1 MNDFPVV
8 WVACGTV
15 LVLIAMLLGNVCRR
29 IHFPYT
35 IALVLVG
42 MLLNDIGEHV
52 PRLAVLDTLHL
63 TPNFTLYVLLPTL
76 VFDAALHLD
85 VRGILRNAL
94 PILLLAVPGVMVVTA
109 LAGLGVARWT
119 PLGLNAAMLFGA
131 LISTTDPVA
140 CIALFNE
147 IGAPP
152 RLTLLVDAESLMN
165 DATAIVMF
173 DLVSAIVAS
182 SLLLPD
188 PAAAWNLHTLVHIPL
203 DFLWIF
209 CGSAVV
215 GAAVGLAVMLIIR
228 WTRNDALTEIAL
240 TTVVAYAA
248 FTLANRY
255 LGLSGVM
262 AACGA
267 GLAVKATREWLS
279 PETRNYLHDFWG
291 FASFM
296 ANSVIFLM
304 LGLTESY
311 LIRDMGRLSAVAAP
325 LAVAI
330 VLVLATRALI
340 VGGTGAFCNLVARA
354 RKRPGDRIPLP
365 MQAVMTWSGLR
376 GALPV
381 ALAVSVPTTLVSPEE
396 RKLLVQL
403 TVGTVLFTLLVQGTT
418 IKPMLRALGLS
429 GAEGAKGVE
438 GEKN

>member
-1 MNDFPVV
+1 MTDFPVV
-8 WVACGTV
+8 WVACGTL
-15 LVLIAMLLGNVCRR
+15 LVLIAMLLSNVCRR

-35 IALVLVG
+35 ISLVVVG
-42 MLLNDIGEHV
+42 MLINALGEHV

-63 TPNFTLYVLLPTL
+63 TPNFTLYILLPTL
-76 VFDAALHLD
+76 IFDAALHLD

-94 PILLLAVPGVMVVTA
+94 PILLLAIPGVMVVTA
-109 LAGLGVARWT
+109 LTGLGLTLWT

-131 LISTTDPVA
+131 LIATTDPVA

-152 RLTLLVDAESLMN
+152 RLTLLVDAESLFN

-188 PAAAWNLHTLVHIPL
+188 PAAAWNLHTLSHIPL

-209 CGSAVV
+209 FGSALV
-215 GAAVGLAVMLIIR
+215 GAAVGLAVMLLIR
-228 WTRNDALTEIAL
+228 VTRGDTLAEIGL
-240 TTVVAYAA
+240 TTVLAYAA
-248 FTLANRY
+248 FTLANNY

-267 GLAVKATREWLS
+267 GLAVKATRNWLS
-279 PETRNYLHDFWG
+279 PDTRSYLHAFWG
-291 FASFM
+291 FASYM

-311 LIRDMGRLSAVAAP
+311 LIRDMGRLSAIAAP

-330 VLVLATRALI
+330 VLVLATRLLI
-340 VGGTGAFCNLVARA
+340 VGGTSSLCNFVARL
-354 RKRPGDRIPLP
+354 RKRPDDAIPMP
-365 MQAVMTWSGLR
+365 MQTVMAWSGLR
-376 GALPV
+376 GALPI
-381 ALAVSVPTTLVSPEE
+381 ALALSVPTTLISPDE

-403 TVGTVLFTLLVQGTT
+403 TVGTILFTLLIQGTT
-418 IKPMLRALGLS
+418 IKPLLRALRLS
-429 GAEGAKGVE
+429 SDKQSAA
-438 GEKN
+438 

>member
-1 MNDFPVV
+1 MADFPVV
-8 WVACGTV
+8 WVACATL
-15 LVLIAMLLGNVCRR
+15 LVLIAMLLSNVCRR
-29 IHFPYT
+29 IRFPYT
-35 IALVLVG
+35 IALVVVG
-42 MLLNDIGEHV
+42 MLINDIGEHV

-63 TPNFTLYVLLPTL
+63 TPNFTLYILLPTL
-76 VFDAALHLD
+76 IFDAALHLD
-85 VRGILRNAL
+85 VRAILRNAL
-94 PILLLAVPGVMVVTA
+94 PILLLAIPGVMVVTG

-131 LISTTDPVA
+131 LIATTDPVA

-147 IGAPP
+147 IGAPA
-152 RLTLLVDAESLMN
+152 RLTLLVDAESLFN

-188 PAAAWNLHTLVHIPL
+188 PAAAWNLSTLAHIPL

-209 CGSAVV
+209 CGSALV
-215 GAAVGLAVMLIIR
+215 GAAVGLAFMLLIR

-240 TTVVAYAA
+240 TTVLAYAA
-248 FTLANRY
+248 FTLANNY

-267 GLAVKATREWLS
+267 GIAVKATRDWLS
-279 PETRNYLHDFWG
+279 PDTRAYLHEFWG
-291 FASFM
+291 FASYM

-325 LAVAI
+325 MAVAI
-330 VLVLATRALI
+330 ALVLATRVLI
-340 VGGTGAFCNLVARA
+340 VGGTGALCNLLA
-354 RKRPGDRIPLP
+354 RKRNRPADAIPLS
-365 MQAVMTWSGLR
+365 MQAVMAWSGLR
-376 GALPV
+376 GALPI
-381 ALAVSVPTTLVSPEE
+381 ALAISVPTTLITPDE

-403 TVGTVLFTLLVQGTT
+403 TVGTILFTLLVQGTT
-418 IKPMLRALGLS
+418 IKPLLRSLRLS
-429 GAEGAKGVE
+429 SPPSPPAA
-438 GEKN
+438 

>member
-8 WVACGTV
+8 WVACAAV
-15 LVLIAMLLGNVCRR
+15 LVLVAMLLSNLCRR

-35 IALVLVG
+35 IALVIVG
-42 MLLNDIGEHV
+42 MLLNDLGEHV

-63 TPNFTLYVLLPTL
+63 TPNFTLYILLPTL

-94 PILLLAVPGVMVVTA
+94 PILLLAIPGVMIVTA
-109 LAGLGVARWT
+109 LTGLGVARWT

-131 LISTTDPVA
+131 LIATTDPVA

-152 RLTLLVDAESLMN
+152 RLTLLVDAESLFN

-173 DLVSAIVAS
+173 DIVSAIVAS

-188 PAAAWNLHTLVHIPL
+188 PSAAWSLSNLAGVPL

-209 CGSAVV
+209 CGSAIV
-215 GAAVGLAVMLIIR
+215 GAAVGFAFMLLIR
-228 WTRNDALTEIAL
+228 FTRNDALTEIAL
-240 TTVVAYAA
+240 TTVLAYAA
-248 FTLANRY
+248 FTLANAY
-255 LGLSGVM
+255 LRLSGVM

-267 GLAVKATREWLS
+267 GLAVKATRNWLS
-279 PETRNYLHDFWG
+279 PDTRAYLHDFWS
-291 FASFM
+291 FASYM

-330 VLVLATRALI
+330 ALVLLTRLLI
-340 VGGTGAFCNLVARA
+340 VGGTGAFCNFLARL
-354 RKRPGDRIPLP
+354 RNRPDDRISLP
-365 MQAVMTWSGLR
+365 MQTVMAWSGLR
-376 GALPV
+376 GALPI
-381 ALAVSVPTTLVSPEE
+381 ALAVSVPTTLVSPAE
-396 RKLLVQL
+396 RTLLVQL
-403 TVGTVLFTLLVQGTT
+403 TVGTILFTLLVQGTT
-418 IKPMLRALGLS
+418 IKPLLRALRLS
-429 GAEGAKGVE
+429 SPSPTDPPAP
-438 GEKN
+438 

>member
-1 MNDFPVV
+1 MPDFPVV
-8 WVACGTV
+8 WVACATL
-15 LVLIAMLLGNVCRR
+15 LVLIAMLLSNVCRR
-29 IHFPYT
+29 IRFPYT
-35 IALVLVG
+35 IALVVVG
-42 MLLNDIGEHV
+42 MLINDIGEHV

-63 TPNFTLYVLLPTL
+63 TPNFTLYILLPTL
-76 VFDAALHLD
+76 IFDAALHLD
-85 VRGILRNAL
+85 VRAILRNAL
-94 PILLLAVPGVMVVTA
+94 PILLLAIPGVMVVTG

-131 LISTTDPVA
+131 LIATTDPVA

-147 IGAPP
+147 IGAPA
-152 RLTLLVDAESLMN
+152 RLTLLVDAESLFN

-188 PAAAWNLHTLVHIPL
+188 PAAAWNLSTLAHIPL

-209 CGSAVV
+209 CGSALV
-215 GAAVGLAVMLIIR
+215 GAAVGLAFMLLIR

-240 TTVVAYAA
+240 TTVLAYAA
-248 FTLANRY
+248 FTLANNY

-267 GLAVKATREWLS
+267 GIAVKATRDWLS
-279 PETRNYLHDFWG
+279 PDTRAYLHEFWG
-291 FASFM
+291 FASYM

-325 LAVAI
+325 MAVAI
-330 VLVLATRALI
+330 ALVLATRVLI
-340 VGGTGAFCNLVARA
+340 VGGTGAICNFVARV
-354 RKRPGDRIPLP
+354 RNRPDDRIPLP
-365 MQAVMTWSGLR
+365 MQTVMAWSGLR
-376 GALPV
+376 GALPI
-381 ALAVSVPTTLVSPEE
+381 ALAISVPTTLITPDE

-403 TVGTVLFTLLVQGTT
+403 TVGTILFTLLVQGTT
-418 IKPMLRALGLS
+418 IKPLLRALRLS
-429 GAEGAKGVE
+429 SPATPPAAPPAA
-438 GEKN
+438 

>member
-8 WVACGTV
+8 WVTCGTA
-15 LVLIAMLLGNVCRR
+15 LVLIAMLLGNLCNR
-29 IHFPYT
+29 IRFPYT
-35 IALVLVG
+35 IALVIAG
-42 MLLNDIGEHV
+42 MLLNALGEAFQ
-52 PRLAVLDTLHL
+52 PFGVLDKVHL
-63 TPNFTLYVLLPTL
+63 TPNFTLYILLPTL

-85 VRGILRNAL
+85 VRAILRNAV
-94 PILLLAVPGVMVVTA
+94 PILLLAVPGVMVVT
-109 LAGLGVARWT
+109 GLVGAGVARWT

-131 LISTTDPVA
+131 LVSTTDPVA

-147 IGAPP
+147 IGAPA
-152 RLTLLVDAESLMN
+152 RLTLLVDAESLFN

-173 DLVSAIVAS
+173 DIVSAIVAS

-188 PAAAWNLHTLVHIPL
+188 PAAAWSLGTLAKVPGQ
-203 DFLWIF
+203 FLLIF
-209 CGSAVV
+209 CGSALV
-215 GAAVGLAVMLIIR
+215 GAAIGLAVMLLIR
-228 WTRNDALTEIAL
+228 YMHHDMLAEIAL

-248 FTLANRY
+248 FTVANDY

-267 GLAVKATREWLS
+267 GIAVKALGREWLL
-279 PETRNYLHDFWG
+279 PATREYLPHFWS

-311 LIRDMGRLSAVAAP
+311 LIRDMGRLAGVAGP
-325 LAVAI
+325 VAVAI
-330 VLVLATRALI
+330 ALVLATRVLI
-340 VGGTGAFCNLVARA
+340 VGGAGAVCNLLAR
-354 RKRPGDRIPLP
+354 RPGREKDGISLP
-365 MQAVMTWSGLR
+365 MQAVMAWSGLR
-376 GALPV
+376 GALPI
-381 ALAVSVPTTLVSPEE
+381 ALALSVPTTLVSPAE

-429 GAEGAKGVE
+429 GADGAEG
-438 GEKN
+438 

>member
-8 WVACGTV
+8 WVACGTM
-15 LVLIAMLLGNVCRR
+15 LVLIAMLLGNVCNR
-29 IHFPYT
+29 IRFPYT
-35 IALVLVG
+35 IALVLAG
-42 MLLNDIGEHV
+42 MGLNALGEAFK
-52 PRLAVLDTLHL
+52 PFAVLDTLHL
-63 TPNFTLYVLLPTL
+63 TPNFTLYILLPTL

-85 VRGILRNAL
+85 VRAILRNAV
-94 PILLLAVPGVMVVTA
+94 PILLLAVPGVMAVTG
-109 LAGLGVARWT
+109 LVGLGVASWT

-147 IGAPP
+147 IGAPA
-152 RLTLLVDAESLMN
+152 RLTLLVDAESLFN

-173 DLVSAIVAS
+173 DIVSAIVAS

-188 PAAAWNLHTLVHIPL
+188 PAAAWSLGTLARIPGQ
-203 DFLWIF
+203 FLWIF

-215 GAAVGLAVMLIIR
+215 GAAIGLAVMLLIR
-228 WTRNDALTEIAL
+228 YMHHDMLSEIAL

-248 FTLANRY
+248 FTVANDY

-267 GLAVKATREWLS
+267 GIAVKALGRQWLLPATRE
-279 PETRNYLHDFWG
+279 YLLHFWS

-311 LIRDMGRLSAVAAP
+311 LIRDMGRLAGGPKSW
-325 LAVAI
+325 LVAI
-330 VLVLATRALI
+330 ALVLATRALI
-340 VGGTGAFCNLVARA
+340 VGGTGAVCNLVARW
-354 RKRPGDRIPLP
+354 PGREKSGISLP
-365 MQAVMTWSGLR
+365 MQAVMAWSGLR
-376 GALPV
+376 GALPI
-381 ALAVSVPTTLVSPEE
+381 ALALSVPTTLVTPAE

-403 TVGTVLFTLLVQGTT
+403 TVSTVLFTLLVQGTT
-418 IKPMLRALGLS
+418 IKPMLRSMGLS
-429 GAEGAKGVE
+429 GAEGKG
-438 GEKN
+438 N